1 MFQCRAKP
9 LERRREAK
17 GVEVPVSWREAC
29 SPLSSVAAEH
39 KQAVH
44 GIGTVCTCCIQGP
57 AERQCPS
64 KGLSCFPRHPH
75 YTLLLPGT
83 LLDDLGDEKKSPESQ
98 TNSSPFPHAFPSA
111 DLPYQ
116 IMLLGGGE
124 GGLQDNMMGIYL
136 LHWLP
141 LSSRQKHKEL
151 FLKHWIP

>member
-116 IMLLGGGE
+116 IMLLGGG
-124 GGLQDNMMGIYL
+124 GGAACRIT
-136 LHWLP
+136 
-141 LSSRQKHKEL
+141 
-151 FLKHWIP
+151 